1 MDSSC
6 NNIDLKYLL
15 NPAFAPLFDEKKPTA
30 NQLSREELEFYKRR
44 IFLLTKKFL
53 KGEKTNDKSINNIFE
68 KYASQCIEYF
78 KFNDKKEIIQNDYKN
93 LSMNQGKDTPLVSEK
108 EANTIIMKKPH
119 QKIPKITDHIDIK
132 TTRPNKKIVIPKV
145 RNINLKDKKFR
156 KKKNNT

>member
-93 LSMNQGKDTPLVSEK
+93 LSMNQ
-108 EANTIIMKKPH
+108 
-119 QKIPKITDHIDIK
+119 
-132 TTRPNKKIVIPKV
+132 
-145 RNINLKDKKFR
+145 
-156 KKKNNT
+156 